1 MIAHSLAGKSRIRG
15 RDKVRNRSN
24 LNGKKMPKKNK
35 QQVRQGAHSGR
46 GAAVRLSATD
56 QLPTDEI
63 FDGLRDRSLARSAAV
78 KRLLE
83 LDCIDVL
90 QFLDLSWVHT
100 VANTGR
106 PEFIGKR
113 TNFAFDISE
122 LSHDEIV
129 LFRNWLT
136 GALDDDAISVELLQ
150 RFVSVAASALRI
162 WIGDKRVDS
171 LV

>member
-1 MIAHSLAGKSRIRG
+1 
-15 RDKVRNRSN
+15 
-24 LNGKKMPKKNK
+24 MPKKKK
-35 QQVRQGAHSGR
+35 QQARERTRSGR
-46 GAAVRLSATD
+46 GAPARQAAAD

-63 FDGLRDRSLARSAAV
+63 FDGLRDRSLARSAAI

-122 LSHDEIV
+122 FSHDEIV
-129 LFRNWLT
+129 LFRDWLT
-136 GALDDDAISVELLQ
+136 GALGDDAISVELLQ
-150 RFVSVAASALRI
+150 RFVSVAATALRI
-162 WIGDKRVDS
+162 WISDRRVDS

>member
-1 MIAHSLAGKSRIRG
+1 VGKSRIHGNDKG
-15 RDKVRNRSN
+15 RRRLN
-24 LNGKKMPKKNK
+24 LNGKTMPKKRK
-35 QQVRQGAHSGR
+35 QQVRQRARSGR
-46 GAAVRLSATD
+46 GAAVTQPATD

-63 FDGLRDRSLARSAAV
+63 FDGLRDRSLARTAAI

-122 LSHDEIV
+122 FPHDEIV
-129 LFRNWLT
+129 LFRDWLT
-136 GALDDDAISVELLQ
+136 GAVDDDAVSVELLQ
-150 RFVSVAASALRI
+150 RFVSVASSALRI
-162 WIGDKRVDS
+162 WISDKRVDS

>member
-1 MIAHSLAGKSRIRG
+1 M
-15 RDKVRNRSN
+15 
-24 LNGKKMPKKNK
+24 MPKKKKSRN
-35 QQVRQGAHSGR
+35 RQKAASGR
-46 GAAVRLSATD
+46 TPALKEPKVE

-63 FDGLRDRSLARSAAV
+63 FDGLRDRSLARRAAV
-78 KRLLE
+78 RVLLE

-122 LSHDEIV
+122 LSHEEVV
-129 LFRNWLT
+129 LFRDWLT
-136 GALDDDAISVELLQ
+136 SVLDDTAIPVELLQ
-150 RFVSVAASALRI
+150 RFVSIAADALRV

>member
-1 MIAHSLAGKSRIRG
+1 
-15 RDKVRNRSN
+15 
-24 LNGKKMPKKNK
+24 MPKKRK
-35 QQVRQGAHSGR
+35 RQVRQKARSGR
-46 GAAVRLSATD
+46 ATAVRQPEIG

-63 FDGLRDRSLARSAAV
+63 FDGLRDRSLARSAAI

-83 LDCIDVL
+83 LECMDLL

-106 PEFIGKR
+106 PEVVGKK

-122 LSHDEIV
+122 FTHDEVV
-129 LFRNWLT
+129 LFRDWLT
-136 GALDDDAISVELLQ
+136 GVLNDNAISVELLQ
-150 RFVSVAASALRI
+150 RFVSVTASALKV
-162 WIGDKRVDS
+162 WITDKRVDS